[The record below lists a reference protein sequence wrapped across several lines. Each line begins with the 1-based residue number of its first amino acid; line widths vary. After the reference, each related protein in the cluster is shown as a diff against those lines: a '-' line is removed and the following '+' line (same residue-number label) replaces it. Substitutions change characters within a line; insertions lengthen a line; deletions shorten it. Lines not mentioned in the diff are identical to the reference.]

1 VQDVQR
7 QQLQQLALAQQQQQH
22 PITSAIASAEARV
35 ALLASSMLELQR
47 SGGGSFGGGAAISPR
62 AQHTRAASAVA
73 SAMALVHNPAHHIL
87 VHNEHMQHQ
96 HHSPRGR
103 SAGSSPIQMQLS
115 SLRSPAVAPAPMAG
129 APVASSDEPA
139 AAALRP
145 STRSRSFGPVE
156 QQLQLQQRAAAIPGV
171 ATPLAAPSSGLWSA
185 GTASPM
191 PAPFASVASTSAATT
206 AAVVVGTPIA
216 GAATAGPTRL
226 QFTPHIAR
234 AVSRAEKQ
242 VKQLQQQQQQQHPLQ
257 HGSISTRPHL
267 R

>member
-1 VQDVQR
+1 
-7 QQLQQLALAQQQQQH
+7 
-22 PITSAIASAEARV
+22 
-35 ALLASSMLELQR
+35 MLELQR
-47 SGGGSFGGGAAISPR
+47 SGGGSFGGAAAISPR

-73 SAMALVHNPAHHIL
+73 SAMALAHNPAHHIL
-87 VHNEHMQHQ
+87 VHNEHMQQH

-115 SLRSPAVAPAPMAG
+115 LPRSPAVAPAPMAG
-129 APVASSDEPA
+129 ASPDEPA
-139 AAALRP
+139 TSALRP

-171 ATPLAAPSSGLWSA
+171 ATPLAPPSAGLWSA
-185 GTASPM
+185 GTTASPM
-191 PAPFASVASTSAATT
+191 PVPFASASLSAATT
-206 AAVVVGTPIA
+206 AAAAVVGTPIA
-216 GAATAGPTRL
+216 GAASSAPTRL